1 MFATSLFM
9 LTTNAETK
17 KHSKT
22 ANSHILSS
30 AYLLPTIKYYQIYLI
45 NTGDLTEIV

>member
-30 AYLLPTIKYYQIYLI
+30 AYLLPTIKYYLFKTR
-45 NTGDLTEIV
+45 NSTEIV